1 MNNRNTRKKNRGLV
15 DVEDIGNVG
24 KRRGYLRFV
33 NSRPRSTKKVNLN
46 KVINIDENKVIK
58 IQNNKEILDSISF
71 VINFL
76 NNKKDYIITS
86 GDFNFKKIK
95 IVKEK
100 EDKNKILNVINILE
114 KFIKNPDKKKD
125 EKTIKMKSVI
135 DELTQKLN
143 QIQSNKNST
152 QSKRT
157 TIRKTRNPFTNILPV
172 IKETNT
178 KTND

>member
-33 NSRPRSTKKVNLN
+33 NSRPRSTKKVNDLN

-114 KFIKNPDKKKD
+114 KFIKNPDKTKD

-135 DELTQKLN
+135 DELTQKLI

-152 QSKRT
+152 QIKRT
-157 TIRKTRNPFTNILPV
+157 NRNLFNNILPV

-178 KTND
+178 KTNN